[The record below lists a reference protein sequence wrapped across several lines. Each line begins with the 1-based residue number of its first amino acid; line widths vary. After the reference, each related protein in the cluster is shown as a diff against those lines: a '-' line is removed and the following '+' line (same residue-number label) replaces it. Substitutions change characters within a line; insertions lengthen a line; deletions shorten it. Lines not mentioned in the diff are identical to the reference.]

1 MELHRVLRP
10 GGRPA
15 LHEIM
20 RGPRFTVRF
29 PVPWA
34 SGQSLSYLCPPA
46 TVREL
51 LGGPGLVELAWDDV
65 TETTLAAMQ
74 RNLVRNLMEGR
85 IAITRAVF
93 ERTRVGR
100 LPS

>member
-1 MELHRVLRP
+1 M
-10 GGRPA
+10 
-15 LHEIM
+15 
-20 RGPRFTVRF
+20 
-29 PVPWA
+29 
-34 SGQSLSYLCPPA
+34 
-46 TVREL
+46 
-51 LGGPGLVELAWDDV
+51 VELAWDDV